1 MYALTFLIVFFSR
14 RTGGGHLLDLLPG
27 VFSGLKVPQ
36 LVLLM
41 VDPGRSEASII
52 LRRTGGR
59 CGRHGCKQVITVRLN
74 TKRTSWKASIRLNL
88 TFLSLLL
95 K

>member
-14 RTGGGHLLDLLPG
+14 RTGGGHLLDLSSG
-27 VFSGLKVPQ
+27 VFSGLKVVQ

-52 LRRTGGR
+52 LRRTGGG
-59 CGRHGCKQVITVRLN
+59 CGRRGCKQVITVRLS
-74 TKRTSWKASIRLNL
+74 TKRTS
-88 TFLSLLL
+88 
-95 K
+95 